1 MNRKVQEIRAKTLQ
15 KGTFVSTVRND
26 KKIYSKKE
34 LMTAESTRELQEK
47 LVWPSS
53 FSLKEY
59 IRTGQILN
67 FPYTE
72 DAIDIVEAAFG
83 PQVFILQGRIIRE
96 RKRHVKIFIEQ

>member
-47 LVWPSS
+47 
-53 FSLKEY
+53 
-59 IRTGQILN
+59 
-67 FPYTE
+67 
-72 DAIDIVEAAFG
+72 
-83 PQVFILQGRIIRE
+83 
-96 RKRHVKIFIEQ
+96 